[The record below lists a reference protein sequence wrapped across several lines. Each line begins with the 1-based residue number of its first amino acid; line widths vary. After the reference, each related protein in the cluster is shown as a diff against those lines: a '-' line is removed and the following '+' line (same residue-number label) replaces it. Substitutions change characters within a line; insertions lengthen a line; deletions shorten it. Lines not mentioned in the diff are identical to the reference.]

1 MSHVHSSSFV
11 FLLFARSSQ
20 TGGTTIR
27 RNLEKLDRVQYI
39 FAKNYSTYY
48 DAAPMVEDAILN
60 GTPNKTVII
69 YEIHATTAPSFFR
82 LRQRLKR
89 WKETACHNAVPF
101 FAFTVL
107 RDSVSFAFSHFSFF
121 HIQKRNPTFEQVNA
135 TEENFFRM
143 SLSNPQ
149 CQFLYKGEPSMRA
162 QKAKGVVVQPEDC
175 HQVELHLM
183 ELMDWVG
190 TTENLSNETLPL
202 LARLLDL
209 PPDEAVSDRWESH
222 RVRIKEQDVYFGI
235 ENVTLSSIEA
245 IREMSPLDVDLYNS
259 AKTKYKYEMFL

>member
-1 MSHVHSSSFV
+1 
-11 FLLFARSSQ
+11 
-20 TGGTTIR
+20 
-27 RNLEKLDRVQYI
+27 
-39 FAKNYSTYY
+39 
-48 DAAPMVEDAILN
+48 MVEDAILN